1 MLNLS
6 LGKAGEVIAGKFL
19 AARGFTILERNYK
32 CPLGEI
38 DVVATQREVLY
49 FIEVKT
55 RASIAFGW
63 PAESVTPAKQNKLR
77 KLALYYLT
85 THKYNGPVA
94 FGVIEVLYNGWHHR
108 YKVNFIANAF

>member
-19 AARGFTILERNYK
+19 AARGFTVLERNYK
-32 CPLGEI
+32 CPLGEV
-38 DVVATQREVLY
+38 DLVAAQREVLY

-55 RASIAFGW
+55 RASIAYGW

-77 KLALYYLT
+77 KLARYYLIT
-85 THKYNGPVA
+85 RKYDGPVA
-94 FGVIEVLYNGWHHR
+94 FGVIEVLYNGWR
-108 YKVNFIANAF
+108 RKYLVNFIANAF